1 MTSFHLIRKLAKHR
15 RKVRKVNLGRKAHEA
30 KEILVWKG
38 FCAWM
43 YLESNQIFQVRGVNV
58 LSYPSKMIVALL
70 EGEQH
75 FINWLENTSIDVIIM
90 MLMVSF
96 SAEQQRY
103 AKMAYASL
111 CANYP

>member
-1 MTSFHLIRKLAKHR
+1 MTSFHLIRKLAKHE
-15 RKVRKVNLGRKAHEA
+15 RKVRKGNLGRKAHKA

-43 YLESNQIFQVRGVNV
+43 YLESNHIFQVRGVNV
-58 LSYPSKMIVALL
+58 LSYPPKMIVALL

-75 FINWLENTSIDVIIM
+75 FIKWLKSTSIDTIM
-90 MLMVSF
+90 TMLSCWPF

-103 AKMAYASL
+103 ARLAYASL
-111 CANYP
+111 CAN